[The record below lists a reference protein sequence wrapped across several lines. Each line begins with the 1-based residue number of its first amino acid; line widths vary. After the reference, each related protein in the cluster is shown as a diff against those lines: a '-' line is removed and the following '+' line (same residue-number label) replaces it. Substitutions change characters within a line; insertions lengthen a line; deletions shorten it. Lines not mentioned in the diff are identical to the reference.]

1 MAATQRDNQTTN
13 AALGFNFPSE
23 YDRLEYGQTV
33 TPSEDYTVEQVRF
46 YASRYKL
53 NPGVCYVSIEETT
66 GGLPN
71 GSKITD
77 NAAFDC
83 PDTKTL
89 TTVTFTVQ
97 PVLQSGTKYA
107 IVFENPSGVIGTPSY
122 YDDGKRLQIF
132 GAGSTGTYYANGELV
147 YHTTDEWISN
157 TAQDLYFALWG
168 SDIVTV
174 PSKAT
179 DPVPANNATGVDFSA
194 FGLSWTDGGGADTF
208 DVWMG
213 PSGSLVKVADA
224 IVPSTYTVDITD
236 VPTEQVI
243 YWRVDATNGA
253 GTTEG
258 DVWTFD
264 ARPVKA
270 TTPTPEHATTEVDFS
285 DLTLSWVDGGNAD
298 SYNVQIGD
306 SVNLYTCYEGHTE
319 TSYTSNSDE
328 LITNGSFSNWSSG
341 EPDGWNVEIS
351 SNSHVLECGD
361 NEGYEEAKKAD
372 SGYGLCNIY
381 NYPLFSSTV
390 NIYQVIALEIGKRYS
405 LSIEIN
411 KVVAGELTL
420 WAGANGVDLDETISS
435 VATHSWTFRA
445 TSGTEL
451 IAIKAL
457 AETDIT
463 IDNVS
468 VLIDEIPYDEVVYWR
483 IDAVNSFGTTEG
495 DTWTFDPR
503 PAQVSVFTPANG
515 AADLILSAIGATW
528 ESPSANTTSYNVY
541 FGLLPWDLTLV
552 DSVGE
557 LLLDLVTVFPLYDWT
572 YYWRVDSINDF
583 GVTTGN
589 EASFTTISF
598 YPPLPSGVTL
608 VDGIPTGD
616 PSGLNFIIALRKL
629 VAAANNKI
637 WYEDI

>member
-213 PSGSLVKVADA
+213 PSGSLVKVSSAQA
-224 IVPSTYTVDITD
+224 GATYTSELSECAIGAKTYWRIDSTNTAGTTTGDTWNFDPRPVAATTPSPANAAADITLD
-236 VPTEQVI
+236 ATPLGWVDGGNSDTYEVYFRESGDAWTLVGVSQEGITWAIPFETITYGTTYE
-243 YWRVDATNGA
+243 WRVDATNVY
-253 GTTEG
+253 GTT
-258 DVWTFD
+258 T
-264 ARPVKA
+264 
-270 TTPTPEHATTEVDFS
+270 
-285 DLTLSWVDGGNAD
+285 
-298 SYNVQIGD
+298 
-306 SVNLYTCYEGHTE
+306 
-319 TSYTSNSDE
+319 
-328 LITNGSFSNWSSG
+328 
-341 EPDGWNVEIS
+341 
-351 SNSHVLECGD
+351 
-361 NEGYEEAKKAD
+361 
-372 SGYGLCNIY
+372 
-381 NYPLFSSTV
+381 
-390 NIYQVIALEIGKRYS
+390 
-405 LSIEIN
+405 
-411 KVVAGELTL
+411 
-420 WAGANGVDLDETISS
+420 
-435 VATHSWTFRA
+435 
-445 TSGTEL
+445 
-451 IAIKAL
+451 
-457 AETDIT
+457 
-463 IDNVS
+463 
-468 VLIDEIPYDEVVYWR
+468 
-483 IDAVNSFGTTEG
+483 G
-495 DTWTFDPR
+495 DTWSFDSITFDRICISYVLITGGSGAGPYD
-503 PAQVSVFTPANG
+503 TPPGVEGTDWRWTGEN
-515 AADLILSAIGATW
+515 
-528 ESPSANTTSYNVY
+528 NM
-541 FGLLPWDLTLV
+541 LTV
-552 DSVGE
+552 
-557 LLLDLVTVFPLYDWT
+557 
-572 YYWRVDSINDF
+572 
-583 GVTTGN
+583 
-589 EASFTTISF
+589 
-598 YPPLPSGVTL
+598 
-608 VDGIPTGD
+608 
-616 PSGLNFIIALRKL
+616 RKL

-637 WYEDI
+637 WYESI